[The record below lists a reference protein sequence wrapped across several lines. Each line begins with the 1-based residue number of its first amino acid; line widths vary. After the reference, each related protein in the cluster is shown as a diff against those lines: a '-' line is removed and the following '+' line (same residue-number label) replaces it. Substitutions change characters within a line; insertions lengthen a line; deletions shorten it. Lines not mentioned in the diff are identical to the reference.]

1 MAAPSLA
8 DRLKAGETLISGWSS
23 MPEPLVAEAVARAG
37 FDCVTF
43 DFQHGLHDAGSV
55 MRGITA
61 VAAIGTPAVV
71 RVALGDNA
79 TAARVLDMGAD
90 AVIAPMINSAAEA
103 RALIAA
109 TKYPPVGERSWGP
122 NRAMALRSTTP
133 QQHLDSGNASA
144 LVFAMVE
151 TRRAVAALDEILA
164 VEGLDGVFV
173 GPSDLSVTFSD
184 GKKIAPFDAALD
196 DTIADIAA
204 RASAAGRFAGA
215 FAANPERARF
225 FAGMGYR
232 LIALGSDAMYLDGGA
247 RAMLAAARPA

>member
-1 MAAPSLA
+1 MDASALA
-8 DRLKAGETLISGWSS
+8 DRLSAGETLISGWSA
-23 MPEPLVAEAVARAG
+23 MPEPLVAEAIARAG

-43 DFQHGLHDAGSV
+43 DIQHGLHDAISV

-61 VAAIGTPAVV
+61 VTAVGVPALV
-71 RVALGDNA
+71 RIALGDNA
-79 TAARVLDMGAD
+79 TAARVLDMGAE

-122 NRAMALRSTTP
+122 NRAMTLRGTAP
-133 QQHLDSGNASA
+133 QAHLDIGNASA

-151 TRRAVAALDEILA
+151 TRRAVGALDEILA
-164 VEGLDGVFV
+164 VDGLDGVFV

-184 GKKIAPFDAALD
+184 GKKIAPLDAGLD
-196 DTIADIAA
+196 NTIAAIAA
-204 RASAAGRFAGA
+204 KAIAAGRFAGA
-215 FAANPERARF
+215 FAASPQRARQ

-232 LIALGSDAMYLDGGA
+232 LIALGADSMYLDGGA
-247 RAMLAAARPA
+247 RAMLAAARPV